1 MHDLCFISLP
11 FQPMKEMRTPFYFST
26 AIFGE
31 YMANL
36 FESTYY
42 LGINSLHSFK
52 SYSEEEY
59 ANFEKKFDFINNKTF
74 YYDRD
79 YIHDFVEMVQQLY
92 ETNDIRIMNK
102 TTAVCECGRAEMTQ
116 SELNRFHEGN
126 VEMQLV
132 ENRDGELICRY
143 CGKKLVFDNRE
154 SLYLCFK
161 EKELNKSM
169 GIYPSYLDS
178 DFNHF
183 RKSLFNC
190 QLRISRSRDTG
201 VSVVID
207 NRKFYLDIDLL
218 WKFTPFFLNKQ
229 DVVVIASAKH
239 MFSLFVINYLANII
253 NRNNV
258 YFLGLPFVE
267 TDSIG
272 EEVLHFLRDEKHR
285 KALKLLVIL
294 GIGWS
299 KKSIRLQESTCKYF
313 MSSPTKNDDLFNFL
327 SNISFDTNQWH
338 EMCKIITSYTQLQNV
353 LQLKKKSDYYPGS

>member
-36 FESTYY
+36 FQSTYY

-59 ANFEKKFDFINNKTF
+59 SNFEKKFDFINNKVLF
-74 YYDRD
+74 YDRD
-79 YIHDFVEMVQQLY
+79 YINDFVDMVQQLY
-92 ETNDIRIMNK
+92 ETNDISIMNK
-102 TTAVCECGRAEMTQ
+102 PTAVCECGRAEMTQ
-116 SELNRFHEGN
+116 SELNRFNEDN

-143 CGKKLVFDNRE
+143 CEKKLVIDNHE

-161 EKELNKSM
+161 ENELCKSM

-183 RKSLFNC
+183 RKSLINS
-190 QLRISRSRDTG
+190 QLRISRLRDTG

-207 NRKFYLDIDLL
+207 NRLFYMDIDFM
-218 WKFTPFFLNKQ
+218 WKFIPFFLQKQ
-229 DVVVIASAKH
+229 HVVVVASVKH
-239 MFSLFVINYLANII
+239 MFSLFVINYLANVIH
-253 NRNNV
+253 RNNI
-258 YFLGLPFVE
+258 YFLGLPFVN
-267 TDSIG
+267 TYSVG

-299 KKSIRLQESTCKYF
+299 KKNISLQDSTCKYF
-313 MSSPTKNDDLFNFL
+313 MSSHIKNDELFDFL
-327 SNISFDTNQWH
+327 SSISFETNQWP
-338 EMCKIITSYTQLQNV
+338 EICKIITSYTQLQNV
-353 LQLKKKSDYYPGS
+353 LQLKKKFDYYPGS